1 MAAGTTRLTV
11 TGAKELQKALRQMA
25 VDMSDMKAVNT
36 KIAEMVAAEARG
48 TIKGGATKTRAWV
61 KAGNNRKKKKLK
73 RGGYSQGAVPYAGPI
88 HFGWPARHI
97 RPQPFLYDAIDS
109 RAGEVVDVY
118 KKRVAELVQRVETDT
133 RIKQLVRR

>member
-1 MAAGTTRLTV
+1 
-11 TGAKELQKALRQMA
+11 MA

-36 KIAEMVAAEARG
+36 KIAEMVAAEARGRAPNLSGTLRG